1 MPCILRCRFALLT
14 RSYASFDGFA
24 AVPLYAPYHS
34 SFLIPHSTL
43 TVFPSETYQR

>member
-24 AVPLYAPYHS
+24 AVFFRERS
-34 SFLIPHSTL
+34 RFQFLI
-43 TVFPSETYQR
+43 VNY